1 MTLKFER
8 VELASGFTTT
18 SLLLTN
24 DGIVMPSPAMTG
36 DDALEIASGLGVPTD
51 TAAFT
56 LTSSSGAVAKDNFTI
71 DLFEIPDVSSAIQSP
86 SALLAGQR
94 SFVGASVV

>member
-1 MTLKFER
+1 MTLKLER

-36 DDALEIASGLGVPTD
+36 DDARNCEWPRCTDRYSCLHLDIFEWGRSEGQFYDRPFRDSRRIVCNSIAVRSACR
-51 TAAFT
+51 AAQFC
-56 LTSSSGAVAKDNFTI
+56 
-71 DLFEIPDVSSAIQSP
+71 
-86 SALLAGQR
+86 
-94 SFVGASVV
+94 